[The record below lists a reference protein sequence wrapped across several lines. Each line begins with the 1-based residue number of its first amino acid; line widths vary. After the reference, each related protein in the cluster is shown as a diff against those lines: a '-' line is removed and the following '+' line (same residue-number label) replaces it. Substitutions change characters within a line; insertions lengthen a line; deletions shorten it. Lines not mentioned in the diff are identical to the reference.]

1 MAEDAVFNIIIG
13 VQNRERIKQL
23 ENDIADAEKEIN
35 KLSAAINTAGQATTQ
50 QANQLRM
57 YGRDIGFARQEIESL
72 SKENIKL
79 GQAAEHQGASGVR
92 TMTRALY
99 QMDEGSKSLMYSL
112 PVLAEQLGGSGPL
125 AAAIGITAVAMVELA
140 KHWDDLQAIFDN
152 REGIDAAKSNLE
164 SLVDYME
171 NLDSAF
177 GEIGS
182 GFLSMIKES
191 FEQSAIK
198 AKIEG
203 FEKKR
208 IGEGKGI
215 LEGPSVEEQKRGRV
229 FSAAVKAYGPDK
241 LFGEARQRIQ
251 DAAEKKLGKNLSPHQ
266 QDKIESMVQEMA
278 GQAATGTLTPEARKA
293 FGPKF
298 GKELEAQQSKED
310 FLLEQEAIREEAT
323 ERKAG
328 EAQIEQNKKAKAA
341 KQKKWESD
349 EEKIMR
355 SDEEFNKK
363 RQEAILQD
371 QITQL
376 ERQKRG
382 QAEGFHERQLD
393 NKFTF
398 HRGGQAIAEAYQTD
412 ATAAIQKNQLQV
424 QKAMQAGIDAVKD
437 QLVAIRRQGL
447 GAAAQ

>member
-1 MAEDAVFNIIIG
+1 MAEDATFNIIIG

-23 ENDIADAEKEIN
+23 ENDISDAEKEIN
-35 KLSAAINTAGQATTQ
+35 NLTTAINAAGQATTQ

-79 GQAAEHQGASGVR
+79 GQATEHQGASGVR

-112 PVLAEQLGGSGPL
+112 PVLAEQIGGSGPL

-140 KHWDDLQAIFDN
+140 KHWDSLQAIFDN
-152 REGIDAAKSNLE
+152 REGIDAAKTNLE
-164 SLVDYME
+164 SLVDYLE

-182 GFLSMIKES
+182 GFASMIKES

-203 FEKKR
+203 FKKR
-208 IGEGKGI
+208 RTGEGKGI
-215 LEGPSVEEQKRGRV
+215 LEGSSVEEEKRGRV

-251 DAAEKKLGKNLSPHQ
+251 DTAEKKLGKNLSPHQ

-310 FLLEQEAIREEAT
+310 FRLEQKARLEEST

-328 EAQIEQNKKAKAA
+328 EAQIEANKKLAEHQTKEWDDEAEKA
-341 KQKKWESD
+341 QKT
-349 EEKIMR
+349 R
-355 SDEEFNKK
+355 A
-363 RQEAILQD
+363 R
-371 QITQL
+371 
-376 ERQKRG
+376 
-382 QAEGFHERQLD
+382 
-393 NKFTF
+393 
-398 HRGGQAIAEAYQTD
+398 
-412 ATAAIQKNQLQV
+412 
-424 QKAMQAGIDAVKD
+424 
-437 QLVAIRRQGL
+437 
-447 GAAAQ
+447 